1 MKTGLEG
8 VAAKARRETKL
19 RFTSL
24 CHHINRELIWESLCK
39 IPEYSAPGVDGVTV
53 ERAKKDFDVWV
64 GEMLRSVHRK
74 GYKAPAVRRVWIP
87 KPGKTE
93 RRALGV
99 PCVTDRALQRSTAVV
114 LSSIY
119 EQDFLPCSFGGR
131 PNLGAHHAV
140 ATLNEMIA
148 GKKVSWILE
157 ADLEDFFGSLDHG
170 WLLRFVEHRVG
181 DPRILNLIRRWLKAG
196 ILEDG
201 ELHSNEKGTP
211 QGGSI
216 SVLLSNVYLHYV
228 LDLWFEKVVK
238 PRLKGEAYLVRYID
252 DFVVCFQYREDAV
265 SFQEALHE
273 RLGKFALKLEPKKTR
288 LVEFGRFALRH
299 AKERGKKLETIYFL
313 GFTHYCTRNRKGN
326 YMVGHKTERSRFQRS
341 VRKLTQAMRVIRHES
356 VAEQAKQINQILRGH
371 YAYYGIGGNLRSLQK
386 LYRIAE
392 RYWHKMLCSRSRKSY
407 VPWQKFQQMK
417 LNAPL
422 QQPRLSLPYAAMKGH
437 AVL

>member
-1 MKTGLEG
+1 M
-8 VAAKARRETKL
+8 
-19 RFTSL
+19 
-24 CHHINRELIWESLCK
+24 
-39 IPEYSAPGVDGVTV
+39 TV
-53 ERAKKDFDVWV
+53 ERAKKDFEVWV
-64 GEMLRSVHRK
+64 EEMLRSVHRK

-93 RRALGV
+93 KRPLGV
-99 PCVTDRALQRSTAVV
+99 PCVADRALQRSTAMV
-114 LSSIY
+114 LTSIY

-131 PNLGAHHAV
+131 PNLGAHHAL
-140 ATLNEMIA
+140 ATLNEIIA

-157 ADLEDFFGSLDHG
+157 SDLENFFGSLDHG

-181 DPRILNLIRRWLKAG
+181 DPRILSLIRRWLKAG

-238 PRLKGEAYLVRYID
+238 PRLKGEAYLIRYID
-252 DFVVCFQYREDAV
+252 DFVVCFQNRKDALC
-265 SFQEALHE
+265 FQDVLRK
-273 RLGKFALKLEPKKTR
+273 RLAKFALKLEPRKSK

-299 AKERGKKLETIYFL
+299 AKERGKRLETVYFL

-326 YMVGHKTERSRFQRS
+326 FMVGRKTERIRFQRS
-341 VRKLTQAMRVIRHES
+341 VRKLTQTMRAIRHES
-356 VAEQAKQINQILRGH
+356 VADQATQINQFLRGH
-371 YAYYGIGGNLRSLQK
+371 YGYYGIGGNLGSLQR

-392 RYWHKMLCSRSRKSY
+392 RYWHRMLCSRSQKSY
-407 VPWQKFQQMK
+407 IPWEKFQRMK
-417 LNAPL
+417 LSAPL
-422 QQPRLSLPYAAMKGH
+422 QQPRLSLPFTAMKGY